1 MRAKL
6 IAALLIA
13 LPSWGMLPLQDRIHV
28 ESAVLRYGG
37 ARVDRKMRDVLGQGM
52 AIALLAGFR
61 GIVADFLWIQSHGY
75 WEKKQWL
82 QQYRDME
89 VVTTLQPQSILF
101 WDEGAWHM
109 AWNIG
114 YAVSVDPANR
124 TKAEGVKRM
133 RVWHER
139 AREFLERGIENVPN
153 RHDLYFKIGWLYLH
167 KLVYDCGDD
176 TACEHKRYCEAAE
189 YFRKASAFPTAPS
202 FIPRTYA
209 RALEKCGDVGSAYQ
223 LWVKMWNES
232 PAADSTPRN
241 IIAREIR
248 RLEDQL
254 NLPDKDRVFPKAPTK
269 SVSSS

>member
-6 IAALLIA
+6 IAALLIMV
-13 LPSWGMLPLQDRIHV
+13 PSWAMLPLQDRIHQ
-28 ESAVLRYGG
+28 ESTELRYGG
-37 ARVDRKMRDVLGQGM
+37 AHVNRKMRDVIGQGM

-82 QQYRDME
+82 QQFRDME

-133 RVWHER
+133 RLWHER

-153 RHDLYFKIGWLYLH
+153 RYDLYFKMGWLYLH

-176 TACEHKRYCEAAE
+176 MTCQQKRYCEAAE
-189 YFRKASAFPTAPS
+189 YFRKASSFPNAPS
-202 FIPRTYA
+202 FVPRTTA
-209 RALEKCGDVGSAYQ
+209 RAVEKCGDVMSAYQ
-223 LWVKMWNES
+223 MWLEMWS
-232 PAADSTPRN
+232 QEQGTEGTPRS
-241 IIAREIR
+241 IIVREIR

-254 NLPDKDRVFPKAPTK
+254 NIPDTHRVFPKVPAKPAP
-269 SVSSS
+269 SS